1 MKPIIK
7 KTAVDL
13 TVENLINY
21 IKDGEAIIG
30 DKLPSENE
38 LCKQMNVSRTTI
50 REAFRV
56 LQSKGYINIK
66 TGKGAFVLSKKE
78 NFMQDATEWIR
89 KHKIEMSDYIEVRIA
104 MDPLS
109 ARLAAKNRTKEDI
122 NSLKEMQELFVA
134 SVENSDYEKMAE
146 LDAKFHERIALAS
159 NNDLLVV
166 LGRIVN
172 DFFKVLRKN
181 SFKFEENAKHAILPH
196 QKILDSIIIQ
206 DEDKA
211 AKESLL
217 HMRQALKDLCNN

>member
-1 MKPIIK
+1 MEPIIK

-159 NNDLLVV
+159 SNDLLVV

-181 SFKFEENAKHAILPH
+181 SFKFEENARHAILPH